1 MKKNRGFGGPPLR
14 QAPTMQIPSATDLKF
29 QQAIAFHQR
38 GMLSDATRLY
48 QEILKQRPKHF
59 DALHLLGVVACQ
71 TRDFARGEELIAQA
85 IRVDRNNA
93 LAYLNRGNALKELR
107 RFDDALGCFNKAV
120 ALKPDLV
127 DAHNNRSVV
136 LHYLKRLDE
145 ALASHERTIALKPDH
160 AEAYNNRGIV
170 LFELG
175 RLDEALAS
183 YARAIALK
191 PNYAEAHSNRG
202 ACLFDLGRLDEALAS
217 CEKAVALKPDHAQAH
232 SNRGKFLYLLKR
244 GDEALASFGKAIAL
258 KPDLADAWFER
269 SNVFYDLRRFD
280 EALGDCE
287 KALARDPDLFSAEGL
302 RLHLKMNLCD
312 WTSFD
317 VDCENIVS
325 SVRKGKSTG
334 SPFGFLGVSASAD
347 DQLECAR
354 LWMTKA
360 CRTQQRALW
369 QGEPYRH
376 DRIRVAYVSADFRD
390 HPVSQ
395 LMVGVLEHHER
406 SLFDVTAISLGPDDN
421 SEMRSRL
428 MNSVEHFIDA
438 RTFNDDQVAN
448 VVRSSEV
455 DILVDLIGFTGG
467 ARTGIFAR
475 RPAPVQVNYLGYAG
489 TMGTPHIDYVLADRF
504 VIPEGKRT
512 SYSEKVVY
520 LPNSYMP
527 TDSLLKI
534 SDRSPRRSEH
544 GLPEAGFVFCSFNN
558 VYKITPEIFG
568 VWMRLLRAIDGSVF
582 WLSETNETA
591 TRNLRY
597 RAQSLGIDPARLIFA
612 PRLPLKEDHLARH
625 RLADLFLDTLPYN
638 AHTTAVDALWA
649 GLPLLTRAGETF
661 AGRVAAS
668 LLNAVGLPELV
679 TTTSEIYEQTAID
692 LAKDPAR
699 LQSIKRKL
707 TDIRLSSPL
716 FNTELFTR
724 HIEAAYTAMC
734 QRHQSGLAPD
744 HILVP
749 G

>member
-1 MKKNRGFGGPPLR
+1 M
-14 QAPTMQIPSATDLKF
+14 
-29 QQAIAFHQR
+29 
-38 GMLSDATRLY
+38 
-48 QEILKQRPKHF
+48 
-59 DALHLLGVVACQ
+59 
-71 TRDFARGEELIAQA
+71 
-85 IRVDRNNA
+85 
-93 LAYLNRGNALKELR
+93 
-107 RFDDALGCFNKAV
+107 
-120 ALKPDLV
+120 
-127 DAHNNRSVV
+127 

-232 SNRGKFLYLLKR
+232 SNRGKILYLLKR
-244 GDEALASFGKAIAL
+244 GDEALASFGKAVAL
-258 KPDLADAWFER
+258 NPDLAEVWFER
-269 SNVFYDLRRFD
+269 SNVFY
-280 EALGDCE
+280 
-287 KALARDPDLFSAEGL
+287 
-302 RLHLKMNLCD
+302 
-312 WTSFD
+312 
-317 VDCENIVS
+317 
-325 SVRKGKSTG
+325 
-334 SPFGFLGVSASAD
+334 
-347 DQLECAR
+347 
-354 LWMTKA
+354 
-360 CRTQQRALW
+360 
-369 QGEPYRH
+369 
-376 DRIRVAYVSADFRD
+376 
-390 HPVSQ
+390 
-395 LMVGVLEHHER
+395 
-406 SLFDVTAISLGPDDN
+406 
-421 SEMRSRL
+421 
-428 MNSVEHFIDA
+428 
-438 RTFNDDQVAN
+438 DDQVAN

-467 ARTGIFAR
+467 ARTGIFGR

-597 RAQSLGIDPARLIFA
+597 RAQSLGIDPARLKRDGVDGV
-612 PRLPLKEDHLARH
+612 PRE
-625 RLADLFLDTLPYN
+625 
-638 AHTTAVDALWA
+638 
-649 GLPLLTRAGETF
+649 
-661 AGRVAAS
+661 
-668 LLNAVGLPELV
+668 
-679 TTTSEIYEQTAID
+679 
-692 LAKDPAR
+692 
-699 LQSIKRKL
+699 
-707 TDIRLSSPL
+707 
-716 FNTELFTR
+716 
-724 HIEAAYTAMC
+724 
-734 QRHQSGLAPD
+734 
-744 HILVP
+744 
-749 G
+749 